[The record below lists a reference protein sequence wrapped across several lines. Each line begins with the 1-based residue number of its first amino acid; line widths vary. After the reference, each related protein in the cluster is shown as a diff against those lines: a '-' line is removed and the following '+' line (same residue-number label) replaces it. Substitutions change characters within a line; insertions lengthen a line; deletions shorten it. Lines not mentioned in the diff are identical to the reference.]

1 MSSYEF
7 IKTERDG
14 NLFILTM
21 NRPDVMNACHS
32 PMHEEMQAAFDAFA
46 GDDSLWVAIVT
57 GAGDRAFSA
66 GNDLKYQA
74 AGGKRWKVKTGFGGI
89 TSRFDL
95 FKPVIAAVNGVAM
108 GGGFEIALAC
118 DIIVASDKAVFALPE
133 VRVGL
138 MAGAG
143 GVHRLPRT
151 MPLKQ
156 AMGMMLTGKRMS
168 AEDGLRFGF
177 VNEVVPH
184 ADLMT
189 AARRWAAEILEAS
202 PISVRAT
209 KEAVYKGFDAATLE
223 QAIEEVYPM
232 TQKMRDSEDFIEGPK
247 AFSEKRKPNWKG
259 R

>member
-7 IKTERDG
+7 IKTEREG

-32 PMHEEMQAAFDAFA
+32 PMHEEMQTAFDEFA
-46 GDDSLWVAIVT
+46 NDDSLWVAIVT

-74 AGGKRWKVKTGFGGI
+74 AGGKRWKVRTGFGGI

-108 GGGFEIALAC
+108 GGGFEVALAC

-168 AEDGLRFGF
+168 ADDGFRLGF

-184 ADLMT
+184 DQLMD

-202 PISVRAT
+202 PLSVRAT

-223 QAIEEVYPM
+223 EAIDAVYPV
-232 TQKMRDSEDFIEGPK
+232 TQQMRDSQDFIEGPK
-247 AFSEKRKPNWKG
+247 AFSEKRKPNWQGK
-259 R
+259 